1 MLDKKNYLDLEDDE
15 ELIDFSDAE
24 IEIIENKPS
33 DVIKEIEEDG
43 EECNISEEEV
53 IEELDEIEELEN
65 DLDELEN
72 DDIDLNEEI
81 EENEI
86 EEINDYILD
95 DNVTEV
101 DGDFDLIYRLNTNKH
116 RQEGK
121 HTLQRDTIFKGK
133 LEEKQD
139 TNENGYTGTDMIYND
154 NFKLFDVEFD
164 SYTDDYLNQNNLTK
178 DVFEI
183 LDTKT
188 DLDFRQNR
196 RKPNKETFNNY
207 YNLLLKELGFRYT
220 KSEIFVE
227 LSYYFTDNIFN
238 MFKLLDKR
246 PATIIIKELMQKGY
260 LKNINGIDFL

>member
-1 MLDKKNYLDLEDDE
+1 MSNDKNYLNLDEEDEIPFSDEDLEVVEDKSVAPEVNDDNTVEEDSEEDFTEEFPDIEEVLDE
-15 ELIDFSDAE
+15 ELE
-24 IEIIENKPS
+24 
-33 DVIKEIEEDG
+33 EEDLV
-43 EECNISEEEV
+43 E
-53 IEELDEIEELEN
+53 
-65 DLDELEN
+65 
-72 DDIDLNEEI
+72 DDIDDNYITDDNPVEV
-81 EENEI
+81 EEN
-86 EEINDYILD
+86 
-95 DNVTEV
+95 V
-101 DGDFDLIYRLNTNKH
+101 DFDLIYRLNTNKH

-133 LEEKQD
+133 LEEKQITPD
-139 TNENGYTGTDMIYND
+139 GTEYLGSDFSSHSES
-154 NFKLFDVEFD
+154 FKLFDVEFD

-178 DVFEI
+178 DVFNI
-183 LDTKT
+183 LEQKT
-188 DLDFRQNR
+188 NLDFRQNR

>member
-1 MLDKKNYLDLEDDE
+1 MSEQKNYLDSDDDELINLSDDDLIIVEEEQVPSDLESDEENSPEETDEEFYEELADIDDILEE
-15 ELIDFSDAE
+15 ELIDNNLEDIVDDNFNDESSNY
-24 IEIIENKPS
+24 IEDDNIIG
-33 DVIKEIEEDG
+33 V
-43 EECNISEEEV
+43 
-53 IEELDEIEELEN
+53 
-65 DLDELEN
+65 
-72 DDIDLNEEI
+72 
-81 EENEI
+81 EEN
-86 EEINDYILD
+86 
-95 DNVTEV
+95 V
-101 DGDFDLIYRLNTNKH
+101 DFDLIYRLNTNKH

-133 LEEKQD
+133 LDEKPLIPGD
-139 TNENGYTGTDMIYND
+139 YYESDSSRNEV
-154 NFKLFDVEFD
+154 FKLMDVEFD

-178 DVFEI
+178 DVFNI
-183 LDTKT
+183 LEQKT
-188 DLDFRQNR
+188 HLDFKQNR

>member
-1 MLDKKNYLDLEDDE
+1 MSDDKKNYLDLDDEEEIPNFSDEDLIVIENKSPIPIKEDLDDENVDEDSSEEFVEEFPDIEDVLDE
-15 ELIDFSDAE
+15 ELID
-24 IEIIENKPS
+24 
-33 DVIKEIEEDG
+33 EDL
-43 EECNISEEEV
+43 ID
-53 IEELDEIEELEN
+53 EELDDNYITDDNMIEV
-65 DLDELEN
+65 
-72 DDIDLNEEI
+72 
-81 EENEI
+81 EEN
-86 EEINDYILD
+86 
-95 DNVTEV
+95 V
-101 DGDFDLIYRLNTNKH
+101 DFDLIYRLNTNKH

-133 LEEKQD
+133 LEEKQITPEGSEYSGSD
-139 TNENGYTGTDMIYND
+139 NNTHND
-154 NFKLFDVEFD
+154 SFKLFDVEFD

-178 DVFEI
+178 DVFNI
-183 LDTKT
+183 LETKT
-188 DLDFRQNR
+188 NLDFRQNR

>member
-1 MLDKKNYLDLEDDE
+1 MSDEKNYLDMDDE
-15 ELIDFSDAE
+15 EEIPIFSDE
-24 IEIIENKPS
+24 DLIVIENKSLSP
-33 DVIKEIEEDG
+33 IKDMEEEEMEEDS
-43 EECNISEEEV
+43 NDDIP
-53 IEELDEIEELEN
+53 DDFIEELE
-65 DLDELEN
+65 DLEEGELEIELE
-72 DDIDLNEEI
+72 DDLEDSGNYITDDNPLEV
-81 EENEI
+81 EEN
-86 EEINDYILD
+86 
-95 DNVTEV
+95 V
-101 DGDFDLIYRLNTNKH
+101 DFDLIYRLNTNKH

-133 LEEKQD
+133 LDEKIEL
-139 TNENGYTGTDMIYND
+139 NEDGYSGTDTSHSD
-154 NFKLFDVEFD
+154 TFKLFDVEFD

-178 DVFEI
+178 DVFNI
-183 LDTKT
+183 LETKT

>member
-1 MLDKKNYLDLEDDE
+1 MSDDKKNYLDLDDE
-15 ELIDFSDAE
+15 EEIPNFSDE
-24 IEIIENKPS
+24 DLIVIEPKPTIP
-33 DVIKEIEEDG
+33 IKENFDEDNIEEDSS
-43 EECNISEEEV
+43 EEFVEEFPDIEEVLDEELSEDISEEDLVEDIEDDFLTDDNPIEV
-53 IEELDEIEELEN
+53 
-65 DLDELEN
+65 
-72 DDIDLNEEI
+72 
-81 EENEI
+81 EEN
-86 EEINDYILD
+86 
-95 DNVTEV
+95 V
-101 DGDFDLIYRLNTNKH
+101 DFDLIYRLNTNKH

-133 LEEKQD
+133 LEEKQI
-139 TNENGYTGTDMIYND
+139 TPEGSEYSGND
-154 NFKLFDVEFD
+154 STSHNDSFKLFDVEFD

-178 DVFEI
+178 DVFNI
-183 LDTKT
+183 LEQKT
-188 DLDFRQNR
+188 NLDFRQNR

>member
-1 MLDKKNYLDLEDDE
+1 MSDEKNYLDMDDEEEIPIFSDEDLIVIENKSPSPIKDIEEEGEMEEESNDDISDELEDLEEGELEIELEDD
-15 ELIDFSDAE
+15 L
-24 IEIIENKPS
+24 
-33 DVIKEIEEDG
+33 EDSG
-43 EECNISEEEV
+43 NYITDDNPLEV
-53 IEELDEIEELEN
+53 
-65 DLDELEN
+65 
-72 DDIDLNEEI
+72 
-81 EENEI
+81 EEN
-86 EEINDYILD
+86 
-95 DNVTEV
+95 V
-101 DGDFDLIYRLNTNKH
+101 DFDLIYRLNTNKH

-133 LEEKQD
+133 LDEKIEL
-139 TNENGYTGTDMIYND
+139 NEDGYSGTDNSHAD
-154 NFKLFDVEFD
+154 TFKLFDVEFD

-178 DVFEI
+178 DVFNI
-183 LDTKT
+183 LETKT

>member
-1 MLDKKNYLDLEDDE
+1 MSKNNKNLDFEEENIIIDDDL
-15 ELIDFSDAE
+15 I
-24 IEIIENKPS
+24 IIENKKS
-33 DVIKEIEEDG
+33 IEKNEEIIDDYTENIETTEDIIKEIEELID
-43 EECNISEEEV
+43 V
-53 IEELDEIEELEN
+53 EIEN
-65 DLDELEN
+65 DISNNYIDKDTEDFLR
-72 DDIDLNEEI
+72 DDNPSEI
-81 EENEI
+81 EEN
-86 EEINDYILD
+86 
-95 DNVTEV
+95 V
-101 DGDFDLIYRLNTNKH
+101 DFDLIYRLNTNKH

-133 LEEKQD
+133 LEEKNEVVNDGYVINAD
-139 TNENGYTGTDMIYND
+139 TIHNDTFKIMDLDFDNYT
-154 NFKLFDVEFD
+154 E
-164 SYTDDYLNQNNLTK
+164 DYLNQNNLTK
-178 DVFEI
+178 DVFNI
-183 LDTKT
+183 LETKT
-188 DLDFRQNR
+188 DLDFKQNR

>member
-1 MLDKKNYLDLEDDE
+1 MSDKKNYLDLDDE
-15 ELIDFSDAE
+15 EEIPNFSDE
-24 IEIIENKPS
+24 DLEVIENKS
-33 DVIKEIEEDG
+33 VSIEKDIEDIEEENSDD
-43 EECNISEEEV
+43 IEEEF
-53 IEELDEIEELEN
+53 IEELDDIIENLDENLEIEIELEE
-65 DLDELEN
+65 DLEDLGNYIQDDNPLEV
-72 DDIDLNEEI
+72 
-81 EENEI
+81 EEN
-86 EEINDYILD
+86 
-95 DNVTEV
+95 V
-101 DGDFDLIYRLNTNKH
+101 DFDLIYRLNTNKH

-133 LEEKQD
+133 LEEKIES
-139 TNENGYTGTDMIYND
+139 NEDGYAGIDMIHSD
-154 NFKLFDVEFD
+154 TFKLFDVEFD
-164 SYTDDYLNQNNLTK
+164 TYTDDYLNQNNLTK
-178 DVFEI
+178 DVFNI
-183 LDTKT
+183 LETKT
-188 DLDFRQNR
+188 NLDFRQNR

>member
-1 MLDKKNYLDLEDDE
+1 MLDKKDYLDLDDD

-24 IEIIENKPS
+24 IEIIEGKS
-33 DVIKEIEEDG
+33 IDIIKENKEEID
-43 EECNISEEEV
+43 ECNISEEEV
-53 IEELDEIEELEN
+53 EEEINEIEELEN
-65 DLDELEN
+65 DLDNLE
-72 DDIDLNEEI
+72 DEEIDIDEDLEEKDI
-81 EENEI
+81 I
-86 EEINDYILD
+86 QFNDFILD
-95 DNVTEV
+95 DNVTDI
-101 DGDFDLIYRLNTNKH
+101 DGDFDMIYRLNTNKH

-139 TNENGYTGTDMIYND
+139 SNENGYTGTDMIHND
-154 NFKLFDVEFD
+154 NFKIFDLEFD

-178 DVFEI
+178 DVFDI
-183 LDTKT
+183 LENKT
-188 DLDFRQNR
+188 GLDFKQNR

-246 PATIIIKELMQKGY
+246 PATIIIKELIQKGY

>member
-1 MLDKKNYLDLEDDE
+1 MSVNKKNYIDLNDE
-15 ELIDFSDAE
+15 EEIPVFSDE
-24 IEIIENKPS
+24 DLVVIENKSPIP
-33 DVIKEIEEDG
+33 IKE
-43 EECNISEEEV
+43 N
-53 IEELDEIEELEN
+53 
-65 DLDELEN
+65 
-72 DDIDLNEEI
+72 
-81 EENEI
+81 
-86 EEINDYILD
+86 LD
-95 DNVTEV
+95 DNIDMDDKSSDESIDEFLDIEDVLDDQELMEDDIEIDNEDDDYITDDNIIEV
-101 DGDFDLIYRLNTNKH
+101 EENVDFDLIYRLNTNKH

-133 LEEKQD
+133 LEEKQTTTEGNVYPISD
-139 TNENGYTGTDMIYND
+139 PNIDNESFTP
-154 NFKLFDVEFD
+154 FDVEFN

-178 DVFEI
+178 DVFNI

-188 DLDFRQNR
+188 NLDFKQNR
-196 RKPNKETFNNY
+196 RKPNKESFNNY

-246 PATIIIKELMQKGY
+246 PATIIIKELTQKGY

>member
-1 MLDKKNYLDLEDDE
+1 MSDDKKNYLDLDDEEEIPNFSDEDLIVIESKSPIPIKEDLDDENVDEDSSEEFVEEFPDIEDVLDE
-15 ELIDFSDAE
+15 ELID
-24 IEIIENKPS
+24 
-33 DVIKEIEEDG
+33 EDL
-43 EECNISEEEV
+43 ID
-53 IEELDEIEELEN
+53 EELDDNYITDDNMIEV
-65 DLDELEN
+65 
-72 DDIDLNEEI
+72 
-81 EENEI
+81 EEN
-86 EEINDYILD
+86 
-95 DNVTEV
+95 V
-101 DGDFDLIYRLNTNKH
+101 DFDLIYRLNTNKH

-133 LEEKQD
+133 LEEKQITPEGSEYSGSD
-139 TNENGYTGTDMIYND
+139 NNTHND
-154 NFKLFDVEFD
+154 SFKLFDVEFD

-178 DVFEI
+178 DVFNI
-183 LDTKT
+183 LETKT
-188 DLDFRQNR
+188 NLDFRQNR

>member
-1 MLDKKNYLDLEDDE
+1 MSDDKKNYIDLDDEEIPIFSDEDLIVIEPNPTTTINENFDEDNLEEDSSEEFVEDFPSIEEVLDEELSEEPSEEELEDDF
-15 ELIDFSDAE
+15 LTDD
-24 IEIIENKPS
+24 NPT
-33 DVIKEIEEDG
+33 
-43 EECNISEEEV
+43 EV
-53 IEELDEIEELEN
+53 
-65 DLDELEN
+65 
-72 DDIDLNEEI
+72 
-81 EENEI
+81 EEN
-86 EEINDYILD
+86 
-95 DNVTEV
+95 V
-101 DGDFDLIYRLNTNKH
+101 DFDLIYRLNTNKH

-133 LEEKQD
+133 LEEKQI
-139 TNENGYTGTDMIYND
+139 TTEGTDYSGIDSNNHSD
-154 NFKLFDVEFD
+154 SFKLFDVEFD

-178 DVFEI
+178 DVYNI
-183 LDTKT
+183 LEQKT
-188 DLDFRQNR
+188 NLDFRQNR

-260 LKNINGIDFL
+260 LRNINGVDFL

>member
-1 MLDKKNYLDLEDDE
+1 MPDKKNYLDNEEETPNFSDEDLIVIENKSTSVEKDIDYIEDDIVEDVPDNIDEGFIE
-15 ELIDFSDAE
+15 EFDQVTEKIE
-24 IEIIENKPS
+24 IEIDDS
-33 DVIKEIEEDG
+33 EDLS
-43 EECNISEEEV
+43 NYIQDDNPLEV
-53 IEELDEIEELEN
+53 
-65 DLDELEN
+65 
-72 DDIDLNEEI
+72 
-81 EENEI
+81 EEN
-86 EEINDYILD
+86 
-95 DNVTEV
+95 V
-101 DGDFDLIYRLNTNKH
+101 DFDLIYRLNTNKH

-133 LEEKQD
+133 LDEKTPIDEEGYSNVDIVHND
-139 TNENGYTGTDMIYND
+139 T
-154 NFKLFDVEFD
+154 FKFSDVEFD
-164 SYTDDYLNQNNLTK
+164 TYTDDYLNQNNLTK
-178 DVFEI
+178 DVFNI
-183 LDTKT
+183 LDQKT
-188 DLDFRQNR
+188 NLDFRQNR

>member
-1 MLDKKNYLDLEDDE
+1 MSDKKKYLDLDDE
-15 ELIDFSDAE
+15 EEPIVLSDEDLIVIENESSVSSKEDLDIIDFDETTSD
-24 IEIIENKPS
+24 
-33 DVIKEIEEDG
+33 EDFR
-43 EECNISEEEV
+43 
-53 IEELDEIEELEN
+53 
-65 DLDELEN
+65 DLDEVLEEDLIN
-72 DDIDLNEEI
+72 EDILEEDLNDNYITDDNPIEV
-81 EENEI
+81 EEN
-86 EEINDYILD
+86 
-95 DNVTEV
+95 V
-101 DGDFDLIYRLNTNKH
+101 DFDLIYRLNTNKH

-133 LEEKQD
+133 LEEKQVTSEGTEFHSNASD
-139 TNENGYTGTDMIYND
+139 TSYND
-154 NFKLFDVEFD
+154 SFKLFDVEYD

-178 DVFEI
+178 DVFNI
-183 LDTKT
+183 LQTKT
-188 DLDFRQNR
+188 NLDFKQNR

-238 MFKLLDKR
+238 MFKLLDKK